1 MAEPL
6 KNRFGAEIPRRL
18 GAMLAAVDA
27 AFDAD
32 RFVAD
37 ALRGY
42 TPLNLMQRGRHI
54 AHALRRHLPDDYPAA
69 IEHMLASLDHAPPA
83 RDDTGGMSAF
93 LYLPY
98 TEFVSLHGLDHFEVS
113 MRALHALTQ
122 RFTGEFSVRPFIE
135 RYPQQ
140 ALALL
145 HEWTTDPSE
154 HVRRLVSEGT
164 RPRLPWASRLRE
176 FQRDPAPALALL
188 ERLRDDPS
196 LYVRRSVANHLNDI
210 GKDHPVLL
218 ADVARRWLVDAG
230 DERRWIVRHAL
241 RSAVKRAEAGA
252 LDVLGFAQAA
262 EVSVRNIRI
271 APERVAIGDSVEI
284 AFELRNTCATPQRVL
299 ADFAVFYVKASGEA
313 RAKVF
318 KLRTLELA
326 PHETVRIAKSLSL
339 EQRTTRR
346 HYPGMHRVELVLN
359 GRSQPLGRFELLAPD
374 TRPAPARLN
383 ARGRARA
390 RTG

>member
-6 KNRFGAEIPRRL
+6 KNRFGAEVPRRL

-27 AFDAD
+27 TFDAE

-42 TPLNLMQRGRHI
+42 ASLNLMERGRHI
-54 AHALRRHLPDDYPAA
+54 AHALQRHLPDDYPAA
-69 IEHMLASLDHAPPA
+69 IDRVLASLDHAPPP
-83 RDDTGGMSAF
+83 DDNAGGMSAF

-98 TEFVSLHGLDHFEVS
+98 TEFVSLHGLEHFDVS

-140 ALALL
+140 ALAQL
-145 HEWTTDPSE
+145 HAWTADPSE

-176 FQRDPAPALALL
+176 FQRDPRPALALL

-210 GKDHPVLL
+210 GKDHPDLL
-218 ADVARRWLVDAG
+218 ADVARRWLADAG
-230 DERRWIVRHAL
+230 EERAWVVRHAL

-252 LDVLGFAQAA
+252 LDVLGYAQAA
-262 EVSVRNIRI
+262 DVAVRNVRI
-271 APERVAIGDSVEI
+271 APEHAGIGDSIEI
-284 AFELRNTCATPQRVL
+284 AFELQNRRGTPQRVL
-299 ADFAVFYVKASGEA
+299 VDFAVFYVKASGEA

-326 PHETVRIAKSLSL
+326 PHETVRIAKRLSL

-359 GRSQPLGRFELLAPD
+359 GRSEPLGQFELLAPD
-374 TRPAPARLN
+374 ASPAPAALN

-390 RTG
+390 RTT